1 MFYLNKMEY
10 ITDFVCTYHLI
21 EDLDDSDMLY
31 KTQLMQAF
39 VEDISNSEI
48 NIDDAFD
55 KIDKVT
61 EILYKKYNTNRLII
75 LLMDKYPK
83 YDRELQFQMCF
94 SYYSFYI
101 MHKILCGI
109 INNNLDEDICKDL
122 INKLNIE

>member
-1 MFYLNKMEY
+1 MDY

-39 VEDISNSEI
+39 IQDISNSEI
-48 NIDDAFD
+48 NIDDAFE
-55 KIDKVT
+55 KIDKQT
-61 EILYKKYNTNRLII
+61 EILYKKYNTNQLII
-75 LLMDKYPK
+75 QLMDKYPK
-83 YDRELQFQMCF
+83 YDREIQFQMCF

-109 INNNLDEDICKDL
+109 INNNLEEDICKDL

>member
-1 MFYLNKMEY
+1 MDY

-21 EDLDDSDMLY
+21 KDLDYSDMLY

-39 VEDISNSEI
+39 IQDISNSEI

-55 KIDKVT
+55 KIDKMT
-61 EILYKKYNTNRLII
+61 EILYQKYSLNRLII
-75 LLMDKYPK
+75 MLMDKYPN
-83 YDRELQFQMCF
+83 YEPELQFQMCF

-109 INNNLDEDICKDL
+109 INDNLDEDICKNL
-122 INKLNIE
+122 INKLNIN